1 MGYTIHYGPEPK
13 VAKLRHK
20 HHGGIWIIA
29 AMLALTVMIANY
41 FRPEEMRLLKE
52 ALFPW
57 TQPAVKAA
65 FAEFVTDLRQGDT
78 LHDAAAAFCIEV
90 IENAAS

>member
-13 VAKLRHK
+13 AARLQQK
-20 HHGGIWIIA
+20 HHYGIWIIA
-29 AMLALTVMIANY
+29 ALLALTVVLANY
-41 FRPEEMRLLKE
+41 FRPEEMQLLKE

-65 FAEFVTDLRQGDT
+65 FAEFVTDLQQGDT
-78 LHDAAAAFCIEV
+78 IHDAAAAFYLEI
-90 IENAAS
+90 IENATS